1 MPESEA
7 RGALDVVA
15 FVYTVPEETDMYML
29 DFERRSGDQI
39 DFLKLICADIAD
51 RLQDAVVGD
60 EANATAEDGAEGA
73 AEEELISTDI
83 AAETF

>member
-1 MPESEA
+1 MISSSSSA
-7 RGALDVVA
+7 R
-15 FVYTVPEETDMYML
+15 YVP
-29 DFERRSGDQI
+29 SCPDQ
-39 DFLKLICADIAD
+39 DASSYLSCPPYQDIAD

-60 EANATAEDGAEGA
+60 EANATAEEGAEGA